1 MRLLAIA
8 LLAAG
13 LVLGPTTG
21 HAQKSES
28 PGALAAEGVAKL
40 VDALRHLLESVPKY
54 EATVINKNGDII
66 IRRRR
71 PEATPP
77 APPTEKPAEKGKP
90 ELDET

>member
-1 MRLLAIA
+1 LRSLVIV

-13 LVLGPTTG
+13 LVLGSTAAQ
-21 HAQKSES
+21 AQKNES

-40 VDALRHLLESVPKY
+40 VDALRHLLESVPQY
-54 EATVINKNGDII
+54 EAPVINKNGDII